1 MQLDGERMRM
11 VVRWDAGRI
20 TTSRVDD
27 HWVFEDSADIERG
40 HWYTFDIRVRF
51 DPFGNGLLTVR
62 RDDAEVVQYTG
73 PLGYNDA
80 EPPYPKV
87 GIYRDSRPEPQAR
100 RYRDLKIKLL
110 D

>member
-1 MQLDGERMRM
+1 
-11 VVRWDAGRI
+11 
-20 TTSRVDD
+20 
-27 HWVFEDSADIERG
+27 VFEDSADIERG
-40 HWYTFDIRVRF
+40 RWYTFDIRVRF

-62 RDDAEVVQYTG
+62 RDGVEVAQYTG